1 MKQQNILFVPCS
13 IVMAFLVLTLWSQ
26 STSWLY
32 YRPFTCDS
40 AIFQVI
46 GKYWANGEALP
57 YRDLW
62 DLKGPVIFLVN
73 ALGYMLTDSKT
84 GVFLIQ
90 ILFLSTTIFIAFIGL
105 KSYFNLMLSAL
116 FAGLIPL
123 SLTSMINDGNTVSEY
138 SLPLLFLSFILFEK
152 FLQKNFITHPWK
164 YAFVYGL
171 SFGWCLMSRLT
182 DFIPMVGV
190 IISLLIFIII
200 HKQWRNLMCN
210 VIAFVTGAFMIILP
224 FVLYFG
230 LKGQEYEFWYG
241 TVLYSI
247 GYTKN
252 SFTGIKS
259 WLSLFVFLKDY
270 LPLIL
275 MLVLAIAMV
284 SYKPARFRGFFWLT
298 STLISLLWFLRS
310 RLSPAYAIVTLPY
323 IYVFVIEL
331 KSICSQSDKTKLC
344 KRVFIIAVLFLLLGF
359 SKEVY
364 NLRRNLREYNPSF
377 WSDKELIDII
387 PKNDLNSF
395 VAYDWSPQNY
405 LYENIRPCYRYF
417 ILQDFEAGMNN
428 SLRKR
433 VIDCFSSLRAKWIL
447 VSNYDKSLIRPILD
461 SNYTV
466 IAEKNGK
473 KLMKRN

>member
-1 MKQQNILFVPCS
+1 
-13 IVMAFLVLTLWSQ
+13 
-26 STSWLY
+26 
-32 YRPFTCDS
+32 
-40 AIFQVI
+40 
-46 GKYWANGEALP
+46 
-57 YRDLW
+57 
-62 DLKGPVIFLVN
+62 
-73 ALGYMLTDSKT
+73 
-84 GVFLIQ
+84 
-90 ILFLSTTIFIAFIGL
+90 
-105 KSYFNLMLSAL
+105 
-116 FAGLIPL
+116 
-123 SLTSMINDGNTVSEY
+123 
-138 SLPLLFLSFILFEK
+138 
-152 FLQKNFITHPWK
+152 
-164 YAFVYGL
+164 
-171 SFGWCLMSRLT
+171 
-182 DFIPMVGV
+182 
-190 IISLLIFIII
+190 
-200 HKQWRNLMCN
+200 MCN

-247 GYTKN
+247 GYAKN
-252 SFTGIKS
+252 SFTGIES

-284 SYKPARFRGFFWLT
+284 SYKPARFRGFFWLA

-331 KSICSQSDKTKLC
+331 KSICSQSGKTKLY

-417 ILQDFEAGMNN
+417 ILQDFEASMNS